1 MCGGSR
7 SGSGKRETKLKNL
20 NQPVASQL
28 SEHAKTKT

>member
-7 SGSGKRETKLKNL
+7 SGSGKKGDKIEESKPAL
-20 NQPVASQL
+20 PSQL